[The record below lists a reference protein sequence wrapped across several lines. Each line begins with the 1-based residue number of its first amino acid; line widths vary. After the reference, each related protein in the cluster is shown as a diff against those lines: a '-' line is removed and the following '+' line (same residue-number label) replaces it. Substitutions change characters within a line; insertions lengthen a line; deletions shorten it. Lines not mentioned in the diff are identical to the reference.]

1 MGDDL
6 ENCYLIGPTT
16 PIVLEL
22 LKFSK
27 RERDLTTQ
35 LAICKAQLN
44 ELGETSDDRLNV
56 VPNELR
62 SASVTDPNAKEHC
75 SNCMA
80 EKSQF
85 DRRKILSGSSP
96 CNPQYPSWRDDKEE
110 DKFIKELGTT
120 KDKFTTP
127 NISSSELEE
136 RSSDTNLDK
145 WEISGGT
152 WPAKFDKFRFKCVK
166 CKN

>member
-127 NISSSELEE
+127 
-136 RSSDTNLDK
+136 K
-145 WEISGGT
+145 
-152 WPAKFDKFRFKCVK
+152 
-166 CKN
+166 

>member
-1 MGDDL
+1 MSWRLLPPRCNTESPSLKFPKHCGMNPLKPLLDKSRISRNFSSQMT
-6 ENCYLIGPTT
+6 EKMFP
-16 PIVLEL
+16 VLEL

-127 NISSSELEE
+127 
-136 RSSDTNLDK
+136 K
-145 WEISGGT
+145 
-152 WPAKFDKFRFKCVK
+152 
-166 CKN
+166 